1 MVTRKDIDKNRLDI
15 IHLINFDKE
24 LELFCARFSVNSR
37 DFEKYE
43 DP

>member
-1 MVTRKDIDKNRLDI
+1 MDTRKDIDNNRLDI

-24 LELFCARFSVNSR
+24 LELFCTRLSLNSR
-37 DFEKYE
+37 DFEKYQ